1 MSTPNKLFSPS
12 NNLRIMF
19 WILIEL
25 GVDIKVDDV
34 LNWARKAQA
43 YRQLLP

>member
-1 MSTPNKLFSPS
+1 
-12 NNLRIMF
+12 MF

-25 GVDIKVDDV
+25 GVDIEVDQV
-34 LNWARKAQA
+34 LNWAKKAQA